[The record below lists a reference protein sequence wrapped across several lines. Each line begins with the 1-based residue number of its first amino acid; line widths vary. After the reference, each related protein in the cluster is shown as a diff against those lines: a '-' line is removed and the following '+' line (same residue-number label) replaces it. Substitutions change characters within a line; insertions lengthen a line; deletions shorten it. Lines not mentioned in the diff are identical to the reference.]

1 MTTYSNSFSFE
12 GVFTQIHSKRDKQTS
27 LHFCVQIKLWWEK
40 EDCFGFK
47 SGAVSVHFNKQFN
60 FDLQWPV
67 YYWNNELKPYFCR
80 ELSLY
85 LFDFNACPR
94 ELAPVKWKII
104 INIIYPKP
112 PDFSVFNVHGVY
124 INLYFHLPS

>member
-1 MTTYSNSFSFE
+1 MKTYSNSFSFE

-27 LHFCVQIKLWWEK
+27 LHLCVQIKLPFDGRK
-40 EDCFGFK
+40 KIVLVLLFK
-47 SGAVSVHFNKQFN
+47 SGAVSVPFNKQFN

-104 INIIYPKP
+104 INIIYHKP
-112 PDFSVFNVHGVY
+112 PDFSVSLFMGFII
-124 INLYFHLPS
+124 INL

>member
-1 MTTYSNSFSFE
+1 MKTYSNSFSFE
-12 GVFTQIHSKRDKQTS
+12 GVFTQIHSKRDKQTY
-27 LHFCVQIKLWWEK
+27 LHFCVQIKLPFDGRK
-40 EDCFGFK
+40 KIVLVLNLK
-47 SGAVSVHFNKQFN
+47 SGAVSVPFNKQFN

-94 ELAPVKWKII
+94 ELAPVK
-104 INIIYPKP
+104 
-112 PDFSVFNVHGVY
+112 
-124 INLYFHLPS
+124 

>member
-1 MTTYSNSFSFE
+1 MKTYSNSFSFE

-27 LHFCVQIKLWWEK
+27 LHLCVQIKLPFDRRK
-40 EDCFGFK
+40 KIVLVLLIK
-47 SGAVSVHFNKQFN
+47 SGAVSVPFKKQFN

-67 YYWNNELKPYFCR
+67 YYWNNEFKPYFCR

-104 INIIYPKP
+104 INIIYHKP
-112 PDFSVFNVHGVY
+112 PDFSVYIVHGVY
-124 INLYFHLPS
+124 NY